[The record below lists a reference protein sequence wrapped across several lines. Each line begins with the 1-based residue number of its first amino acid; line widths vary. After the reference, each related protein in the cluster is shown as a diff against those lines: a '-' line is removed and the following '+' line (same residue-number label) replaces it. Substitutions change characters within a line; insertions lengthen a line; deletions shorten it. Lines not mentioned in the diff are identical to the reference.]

1 MSRNMRGQGGQ
12 RPVFVDVSG
21 RRQRRLRRAGAF
33 GVLLAVG
40 YVCVLFSTVLFSTV
54 LGGPTTHSPFLSLPP
69 VRTRATVGSLHLK
82 PAPTASKMSAPRQP
96 SVVGVALTV
105 PVVMPTSS
113 PAAGSA
119 PTSGPDVDH
128 ANSVSYSVS
137 YFVSHGVGQGDGQAD
152 GDADTCQP
160 ADQAVTMSDGTRCDP
175 SA

>member
-82 PAPTASKMSAPRQP
+82 PAPTASKTSAPRQP

-119 PTSGPDVDH
+119 PTSGPTSTTPTVSPTPSPTPSPTSSPTASVRATGKPTAMPTP
-128 ANSVSYSVS
+128 ANRP
-137 YFVSHGVGQGDGQAD
+137 
-152 GDADTCQP
+152 TKP
-160 ADQAVTMSDGTRCDP
+160 
-175 SA
+175 

>member
-1 MSRNMRGQGGQ
+1 MRGQGGQ

-105 PVVMPTSS
+105 PVVMPVVMPTSS

-119 PTSGPDVDH
+119 PTSGPTSTTPTVSPTPSPTSSPTASVRATGKPTAMPTP
-128 ANSVSYSVS
+128 ANRP
-137 YFVSHGVGQGDGQAD
+137 
-152 GDADTCQP
+152 TKP
-160 ADQAVTMSDGTRCDP
+160 
-175 SA
+175 